1 MNCKVLQKFINL
13 HRPNIIRMCV
23 NQNQDGG
30 MQGSADAVR
39 ASTYHNV

>member
-1 MNCKVLQKFINL
+1 
-13 HRPNIIRMCV
+13 MCV

-39 ASTYHNV
+39 ASTYHNVWSETQTNES